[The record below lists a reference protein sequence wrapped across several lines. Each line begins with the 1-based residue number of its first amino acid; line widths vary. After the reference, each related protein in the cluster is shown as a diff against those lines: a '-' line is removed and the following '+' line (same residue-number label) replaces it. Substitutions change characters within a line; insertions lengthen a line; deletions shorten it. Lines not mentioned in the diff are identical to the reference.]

1 MITLDLAFVIQ
12 LINFFLLLFILN
24 TFLYKP
30 IRKALA
36 NRAAEINSSR
46 LKTESV
52 DISVQEKVVA
62 YEARMR
68 EVKAQA
74 AEERATMKKAAEAE
88 EQVILEKARQE
99 ATEAVGAIR
108 DKIAREST
116 EARELLKKQALVL
129 SSDICEKVLGRSL

>member
-1 MITLDLAFVIQ
+1 VISLDLAFVIQ
-12 LINFFLLLFILN
+12 FINFFLLLFILN

-36 NRAAEINSSR
+36 DRAAEINGAR
-46 LKTESV
+46 QKTESV
-52 DISVQEKVVA
+52 DASVQEKVAA

-68 EVKAQA
+68 DVKAQA

-88 EQVILEKARQE
+88 EQVILDKARQE
-99 ATEAVGAIR
+99 ASEAVGAIR
-108 DKIAREST
+108 DKIAREAA
-116 EARELLKKQALVL
+116 EARELLKKQALIL

>member
-1 MITLDLAFVIQ
+1 VITLDLAFVIQ

-36 NRAAEINSSR
+36 DRAAEINSAR
-46 LKTESV
+46 QKAESV
-52 DISVQEKVVA
+52 DISVQEKVAA

-68 EVKAQA
+68 DVKAQA

-88 EQVILEKARQE
+88 EQIILEKARQE

-108 DKIAREST
+108 NKIAREAA
-116 EARELLKKQALVL
+116 EARELLNKQVLVL